1 MKNFN
6 LKEQMKIVH
15 RYIKRITAM
24 IEILISI
31 IVLAGLLVSFI
42 PLLREVPDLIS
53 ESGKFSHFLEFTFN
67 LVIGIEFLEMLNNHS
82 PGSALEVFLFAIV
95 RHMVIETGSALD
107 MLIGVLAVGL
117 IFAIRKYVYVDTFEE
132 DEEAEEDIR
141 KALRARR
148 DRIRNRYREE
158 VRHLRHETDQASA
171 ADIPAGNRHNGQEN
185 GYDGQ
190 GFFKE
195 DSVNPVEA
203 ETEELLADD
212 DNE

>member
-53 ESGKFSHFLEFTFN
+53 ESGKFSHFLEFSFN

-107 MLIGVLAVGL
+107 ML
-117 IFAIRKYVYVDTFEE
+117 
-132 DEEAEEDIR
+132 EEAEEDIR

-148 DRIRNRYREE
+148 DRLRNRYREE
-158 VRHLRHETDQASA
+158 VRHLRHEAEQASA
-171 ADIPAGNRHNGQEN
+171 ADVPAANRHNGQEN
-185 GYDGQ
+185 GYGGQ
-190 GFFKE
+190 GSFE
-195 DSVNPVEA
+195 RNSLEPSEA

>member
-117 IFAIRKYVYVDTFEE
+117 IFAIRKYLYVDTFEE
-132 DEEAEEDIR
+132 DEESEEDIR

-148 DRIRNRYREE
+148 ERIRNRYSEE

-190 GFFKE
+190 GSFE
-195 DSVNPVEA
+195 RNSLDPSEA